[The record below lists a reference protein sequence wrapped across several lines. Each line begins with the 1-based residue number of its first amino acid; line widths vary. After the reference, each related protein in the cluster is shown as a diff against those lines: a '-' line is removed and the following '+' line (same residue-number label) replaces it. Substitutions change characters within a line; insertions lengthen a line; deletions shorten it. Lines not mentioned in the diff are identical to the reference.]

1 MSYTQLV
8 SEVVPPS
15 SDNSGSHQWY
25 LDFAKPNVGT
35 LGIPCISAATAVR
48 DDLLTVGLEFGEIRA
63 RPPQTGLTMVTP
75 SIGTHSVDPVR
86 GCSGTSG
93 SSSCRCQSRV
103 GITYGG
109 RAAQRCKVAGVEE
122 P

>member
-48 DDLLTVGLEFGEIRA
+48 DDLLTVGLELGEIRA
-63 RPPQTGLTMVTP
+63 SATNRLDDG
-75 SIGTHSVDPVR
+75 DAVR
-86 GCSGTSG
+86 LNPFRRSGQRMQRDERVFQLPMPKPCRNYIRRARG
-93 SSSCRCQSRV
+93 STV
-103 GITYGG
+103 
-109 RAAQRCKVAGVEE
+109 
-122 P
+122 